1 MNESTNVG
9 QSTVAGAADAGAAAG
24 ALSFSASR
32 EHPASIAMT
41 SSPESARG
49 MEVRILDLLKTLV
62 EADRNRVPR
71 AWRDGGPVRL
81 HSCFTVRLPL
91 VMCRG
96 ILHANLVK
104 RVNALRMAAWEVNL
118 VSPGSTWLG

>member
-41 SSPESARG
+41 SSPEAARG

-62 EADRNRVPR
+62 EADRNRVSR

-81 HSCFTVRLPL
+81 HMLHRAIASRHVTRNSSCQPRETR
-91 VMCRG
+91 
-96 ILHANLVK
+96 
-104 RVNALRMAAWEVNL
+104 
-118 VSPGSTWLG
+118 